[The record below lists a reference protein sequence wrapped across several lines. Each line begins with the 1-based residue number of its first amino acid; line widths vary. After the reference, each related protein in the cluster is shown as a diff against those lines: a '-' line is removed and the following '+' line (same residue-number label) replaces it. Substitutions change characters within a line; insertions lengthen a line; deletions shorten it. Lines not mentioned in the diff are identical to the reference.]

1 MIANMIRQSF
11 KGAEH
16 IGLQL
21 WGLFMQSA
29 AMIYFIYFFFPA
41 KQLNIQLVKIRTQS
55 FQCCPPSLSHFSS
68 QSPFF
73 GVGRGHVCCGMS
85 LQEGKLQVLCCVS
98 VSAGQFYKRSVEIGE
113 LWEGIHTYATVQVIM
128 VRSVLCC

>member
-55 FQCCPPSLSHFSS
+55 FQCCPVCPTFQASHHSLGKGRVMSVVGCLFRRENCKCSVVYQCLLVSS
-68 QSPFF
+68 TN
-73 GVGRGHVCCGMS
+73 G
-85 LQEGKLQVLCCVS
+85 LLK
-98 VSAGQFYKRSVEIGE
+98 
-113 LWEGIHTYATVQVIM
+113 
-128 VRSVLCC
+128 